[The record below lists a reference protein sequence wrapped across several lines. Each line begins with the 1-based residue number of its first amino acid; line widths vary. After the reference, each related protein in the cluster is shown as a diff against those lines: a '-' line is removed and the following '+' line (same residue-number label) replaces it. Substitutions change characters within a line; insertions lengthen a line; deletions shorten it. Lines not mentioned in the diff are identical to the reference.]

1 MHGKGMRWSGLSP
14 EDHPRE
20 KQLSLAASLSPNRD
34 RVKSIKRNSMT
45 IRIRSLQLCRAF
57 PGYLDGTRKKREHRT
72 AVCSIRAPSGR
83 INYPAH
89 VEISYKDHS
98 RIWQTIFRR
107 SSVRVKPRLKLRAIA
122 PISRVYAARCVLC

>member
-72 AVCSIRAPSGR
+72 AHLVLLIEHLCRRTA
-83 INYPAH
+83 
-89 VEISYKDHS
+89 VSYTH
-98 RIWQTIFRR
+98 
-107 SSVRVKPRLKLRAIA
+107 LRAHETD
-122 PISRVYAARCVLC
+122 SYLVCRLLL